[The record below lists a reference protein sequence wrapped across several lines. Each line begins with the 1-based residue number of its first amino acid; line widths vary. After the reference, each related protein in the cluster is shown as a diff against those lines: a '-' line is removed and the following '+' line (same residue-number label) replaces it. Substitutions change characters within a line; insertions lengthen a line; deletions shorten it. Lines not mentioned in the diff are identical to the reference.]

1 MRLAML
7 RSSSDCTE
15 ETAEL
20 LLAGLPPEMRGRFAR
35 IQLWQKR
42 LQSLAAYHLLKE
54 MLRQQGISLPAI
66 ETDPQGKPFFP
77 ERPELHFNLSH
88 SGDMAACA
96 LGVHPMGVDIQQ
108 YGGLRPAVAR
118 RCFSASELTWYESQT
133 DPAEKERIF
142 YQLWA
147 LKESFSK
154 LTGQGIRMP
163 YCQLN
168 FIPDGGTEAKK
179 RDSRAT
185 ELPKDVFAG
194 EAFSEEKKNP
204 WQDFTLHR
212 DSAKT
217 EERIVNPEAF
227 HIRGYVLDL
236 PYALAA
242 CAEEALP
249 ECPERYRL
257 SREGVIL
264 SEHG

>member
-20 LLAGLPPEMRGRFAR
+20 LLAGLPPEMRGRFAQIR
-35 IQLWQKR
+35 LWQKR
-42 LQSLAAYHLLKE
+42 LQSLAVYHLLKE

-66 ETDPQGKPFFP
+66 ETDPQGKPFFS

-88 SGDMAACA
+88 SGEMTACA

-133 DPAEKERIF
+133 DPAEKEKIF
-142 YQLWA
+142 YQLWT

-179 RDSRAT
+179 RYSRAT
-185 ELPKDVFAG
+185 ELPKGVFAG
-194 EAFSEEKKNP
+194 EAFAGKKKRTP
-204 WQDFTLHR
+204 G
-212 DSAKT
+212 
-217 EERIVNPEAF
+217 RILLCT
-227 HIRGYVLDL
+227 G
-236 PYALAA
+236 
-242 CAEEALP
+242 
-249 ECPERYRL
+249 
-257 SREGVIL
+257 IL
-264 SEHG
+264 